1 MYSIRVR
8 VRVRVMKTRKTR
20 RSAGNTR
27 IPAAAADHKIET
39 LQMKT
44 RKTRKR
50 KRNENEDLIA
60 FLVFIY
66 FILMFIR
73 VPPPP
78 QDFADLLRISSFS
91 SIKNKDKCDVKL
103 KMKLRN
109 SIRVRVR
116 VYERLIYN
124 QISNYF
130 ENILSKFQ
138 CGFRKGF
145 SAQDCLIVMIEKW
158 KRILD
163 NGGICGALLTD
174 LSKAFD
180 CLTHDL
186 LIAKLEAYGVNS
198 RSLKILSSYL
208 SNRKQRVHIGN
219 VYSSWHDII
228 TGVPQG
234 SILGPLL
241 FNIFLSDYFYF

>member
-1 MYSIRVR
+1 MLDKGTFPDSL
-8 VRVRVMKTRKTR
+8 KTANITPVFKKDSRTDKTNYR
-20 RSAGNTR
+20 PVSVLPNLS
-27 IPAAAADHKIET
+27 KI
-39 LQMKT
+39 
-44 RKTRKR
+44 
-50 KRNENEDLIA
+50 
-60 FLVFIY
+60 
-66 FILMFIR
+66 
-73 VPPPP
+73 
-78 QDFADLLRISSFS
+78 
-91 SIKNKDKCDVKL
+91 
-103 KMKLRN
+103 
-109 SIRVRVR
+109 
-116 VYERLIYN
+116 YERLIYN

-138 CGFRKGF
+138 CGFLKGF

-208 SNRKQRVHIGN
+208 SNRKKRVQIGN

-241 FNIFLSDYFYF
+241 FNIFLSYLFLFLNEVDIANYADDNTPYVCEQDSRKVTENLESYSAKLSTWFISNRMKANPDKYNFLLTGNKEATLYIP